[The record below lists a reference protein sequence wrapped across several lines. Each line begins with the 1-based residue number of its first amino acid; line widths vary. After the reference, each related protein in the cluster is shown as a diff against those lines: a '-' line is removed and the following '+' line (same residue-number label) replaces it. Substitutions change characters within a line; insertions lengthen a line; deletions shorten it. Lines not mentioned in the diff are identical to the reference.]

1 MPDDTRYALERDV
14 NNLGAKVGTLQ
25 IAEADCR
32 ARRELAETELR
43 GDMTEMKA
51 TIGKMADAMEHID
64 RSQTALRNQII
75 GVMAAVG
82 VVMTCVQIFIAI
94 LK

>member
-1 MPDDTRYALERDV
+1 MQEERYALERDLNGLGCKV
-14 NNLGAKVGTLQ
+14 NAIQVT
-25 IAEADCR
+25 EADCR

-43 GDMTEMKA
+43 GDMHEMKA
-51 TIGKMADAMEHID
+51 TVGKMADAMEHID

-82 VVMTCVQIFIAI
+82 VVMTGVQIFISV